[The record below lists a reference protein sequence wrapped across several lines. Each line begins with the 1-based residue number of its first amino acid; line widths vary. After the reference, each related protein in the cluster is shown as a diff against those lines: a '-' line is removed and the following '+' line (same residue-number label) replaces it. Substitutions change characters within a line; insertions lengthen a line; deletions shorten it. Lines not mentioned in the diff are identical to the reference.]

1 MKLFNKDL
9 LYFSLR
15 IFSLLKLPPKGFTLI
30 ELIIVMAI
38 LGILAAGLLAAI
50 NPVEQ
55 VNRATDTT
63 NVNATKSI
71 SDAINRTFATTQAP
85 PWTATT
91 DTLATVVTT
100 LITRNELKSGFTAPA
115 SLVRTWASTITVTGS
130 FICTPLTS
138 SGIKYRGN
146 ATANTGTGY
155 GCTYPATNTCTF
167 FCGSL

>member
-1 MKLFNKDL
+1 MK
-9 LYFSLR
+9 
-15 IFSLLKLPPKGFTLI
+15 ILKKGFTLI

-55 VNRATDTT
+55 VNRATDTS
-63 NVNATKSI
+63 NVNAVKSI
-71 SDAINRTFATTQAP
+71 ADAINRSFATTQAP

-91 DTLATVVTT
+91 DTLATVVTN
-100 LITRNELKSGFTAPA
+100 LITGNELKSGFTAPA
-115 SLVRTWASTITVTGS
+115 SLVRTWASTTTVAGS
-130 FICTPLTS
+130 FVCTPLIS
-138 SGIKYRGN
+138 SGVKYRGN
-146 ATANTGTGY
+146 ATSNAGAGY